1 MLQTQTTSRII
12 VSCAAKM
19 CITAASVRCCPR
31 CVVDAPVPSD
41 TEAAETRELRCAVL
55 MEEREEL
62 VGEMARLDCDVVDSR
77 RQLDRLQAQQ
87 MSVHQQID
95 QLNVAC
101 VVQISAELS
110 SSNTCLCRLSLSTAF
125 YFILHTFLHPIN
137 IFFSQSTDTL

>member
-1 MLQTQTTSRII
+1 
-12 VSCAAKM
+12 
-19 CITAASVRCCPR
+19 
-31 CVVDAPVPSD
+31 VPSD

-101 VVQISAELS
+101 VVQISAELG
-110 SSNTCLCRLSLSTAF
+110 SSNTCLCRLSLST
-125 YFILHTFLHPIN
+125 
-137 IFFSQSTDTL
+137 